1 MMDMKKMIKFW
12 VGGILVLA
20 LQSQAVFAQKVD
32 DARMERDI
40 EVAENVLATLI
51 KQELNAQRMFIGL
64 DIKGTYQPGYGVTFR
79 LPSDHMMPMS
89 FAIAT
94 PKGSRILTEDVNG
107 EGFSY
112 SFEIDDDDLRDDN
125 DNEKVKEKQ
134 KDGYKLKEKSVARKR
149 LSADSLREVYYKKV
163 IKASKDFIVDYG
175 DFISQ
180 LGPNERIIVTNRND
194 GHRIWVGQYFENKK
208 RTHLSI
214 EATKADITAFKQ
226 GKLTR
231 DQALNKVNVVN
242 TESVAEKEP
251 DMELMASIMN
261 RLYRSDLSTTFFTED
276 NIGYERLKDYG
287 VIYYMQVYSSNE
299 RDYHR
304 YAMPTLGLDDVD
316 METRNKKVIEVYP
329 KFEQDMKE
337 NILEYGRTLKSL
349 KNEEVLVFNITLT
362 KCKDCG
368 IPSTLELIIKSS
380 VLKDFG
386 MGKIDKNAA
395 LAKFTV
401 KKGANQ

>member
-1 MMDMKKMIKFW
+1 MKKMIKFW